1 MIGCFSRQAAGARL
15 GSTEEGGQCLS
26 TGTKTACAR
35 PLRGAGLILLKAP
48 PAHVQWCRSIRQ
60 TATSPT
66 MYKRILIAT
75 DGSELADKGL
85 AKGLE
90 LAKDL
95 NAEVD
100 IVTVSSRGP
109 SACTTPWAGAGYMN
123 SPEYKAD
130 REEGAQK
137 VLQPALAKAAEQGI
151 TANPVHVLDRYAAD
165 GIIETAG
172 ERNSDLI
179 VMTSHGRRGVT
190 RVLLGSQTAEVLAR
204 STLPVL
210 VIR

>member
-1 MIGCFSRQAAGARL
+1 MRQRCQEGSAPHVPNPRGVVVARGYEPAA
-15 GSTEEGGQCLS
+15 
-26 TGTKTACAR
+26 
-35 PLRGAGLILLKAP
+35 
-48 PAHVQWCRSIRQ
+48 
-60 TATSPT
+60 
-66 MYKRILIAT
+66 IAT
-75 DGSELADKGL
+75 DRHLGPPLVSAFVRQGVQQPGTLAQHC
-85 AKGLE
+85 
-90 LAKDL
+90 
-95 NAEVD
+95 AEVD
-100 IVTVSSRGP
+100 IVTVSE
-109 SACTTPWAGAGYMN
+109 PWAVGMYDAMGWSVGYMN

-151 TANPVHVLDRYAAD
+151 TATPVHVLDRYAAD

-172 ERNSDLI
+172 QRNSDLI